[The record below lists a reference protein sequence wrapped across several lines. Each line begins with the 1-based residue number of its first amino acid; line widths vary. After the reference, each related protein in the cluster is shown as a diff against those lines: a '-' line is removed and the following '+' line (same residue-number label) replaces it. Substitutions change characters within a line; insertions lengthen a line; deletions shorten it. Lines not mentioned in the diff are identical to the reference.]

1 MLHRSVRP
9 AVLFLLPMLLTACV
23 GPPAPDAELCRD
35 VIARLCGARV
45 CSTVQARLTPPDTG
59 CEQEL
64 ERRSGC
70 DDAAF
75 EFTSPTRARV
85 LECRLP
91 LVRESDDRAAIP
103 SCDFVD
109 ESLRVCPDLVSLLG
123 GKP

>member
-9 AVLFLLPMLLTACV
+9 AVLFFFPLLLTACV

-35 VIARLCGARV
+35 VIGRLCAART
-45 CSTVQARLTPPDTG
+45 CSTVEARLTPPEVG
-59 CEQEL
+59 CELEL

-70 DDAAF
+70 DDPSF
-75 EFTSPTRARV
+75 QFTSPSRERV

-91 LVRESDDRAAIP
+91 LVRESDNRAATP
-103 SCDFVD
+103 SCEFVD